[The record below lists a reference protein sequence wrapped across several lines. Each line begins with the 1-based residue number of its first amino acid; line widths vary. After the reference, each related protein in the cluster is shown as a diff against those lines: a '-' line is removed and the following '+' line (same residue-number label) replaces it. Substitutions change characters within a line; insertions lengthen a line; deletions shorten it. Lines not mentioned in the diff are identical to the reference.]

1 MEYDDKEEE
10 KDDLELLEGVV
21 DSLCP
26 YQKSSRICNPRWK
39 TAMVDGSPWNSLIA
53 FPSLS

>member
-39 TAMVDGSPWNSLIA
+39 TANSFITNVVVIYN
-53 FPSLS
+53 